1 MDTIASEKIVYFVR
15 HGQSEAN
22 ISPVFQRQDSSLTD
36 VGKKQAE
43 RIAER
48 ITKISFETLIASPLS
63 RAKET
68 AEVIAKA
75 TGKNPEYSDLFV
87 ERIKPMRVAGK
98 SHEDEEASK
107 LWELWE
113 KSLYT
118 PGMRAEDGENY
129 DDLFKRA
136 DAALDFLKNREEKT
150 IVVVTH
156 GFFLRAMIIRVILG
170 DALTSAAFENFQ
182 ARVSME
188 NTGLSVLK
196 YGKTREGPGWR
207 LWIYND
213 HAHLG

>member
-1 MDTIASEKIVYFVR
+1 MDTITSEKIVYFVR

-22 ISPVFQRQDSSLTD
+22 ISPVFQPQDSSLTD

-48 ITKISFETLIASPLS
+48 ITKISFETLIASPLH

-68 AEVIAKA
+68 AGVIAKA
-75 TGKNPEYSDLFV
+75 TGKNFEYSDLFV
-87 ERIKPMRVAGK
+87 ECIKPTRVAGK
-98 SHEDEEASK
+98 SREDAEANE
-107 LWELWE
+107 LWKQWE
-113 KSLYT
+113 KSLYM
-118 PGMRAEDGENY
+118 PGIRAEDGENY
-129 DDLFKRA
+129 DDIFKRA
-136 DAALDFLKNREEKT
+136 DAALDFLKNRKEQT
-150 IVVVTH
+150 MVVVTH
-156 GFFLRAMIIRVILG
+156 GFFLRAMIVRVILG
-170 DALTSAAFENFQ
+170 DALTPEVFQNFQ